1 MPESNMR
8 LIVLSWFF
16 TIALLISV
24 AAAGEM
30 REIELTDGSTIT
42 GEVESLKSGVYTI
55 KSDSLGTIRIE
66 DSKIRAIRTKSSVPA
81 SKVLSGTSS
90 SAERAKDL
98 QNKMTGDKEIMVLIQ
113 SLQNDPDFKKILE
126 DPEIMKAIQEGNFT
140 ALAADSRIKKL
151 MNNPTVKEIEKKV
164 N

>member
-16 TIALLISV
+16 TISLLISV

-66 DSKIRAIRTKSSVPA
+66 DAKIRAIRAKSSVP
-81 SKVLSGTSS
+81 SGRGISGSSGT
-90 SAERAKDL
+90 AESVKDL
-98 QNKMTGDKEIMVLIQ
+98 QRKMTGDKEIMVLIQ

-126 DPEIMKAIQEGNFT
+126 DPEIMKAIQDGNFT
-140 ALAADSRIKKL
+140 ALAADSRFKKL
-151 MNNPTVKEIEKKV
+151 LNNPTVKEIEKKV